1 MARRK
6 EEEKILDV
14 NATMQ
19 GSLIF
24 SDPVHLR
31 INGRFEGTLKTKGT
45 LTVGAKAEVM
55 ADIDGENI
63 IVAGYVKG
71 KVKASKLLSLSATA
85 NVVGDIETP
94 KFSINEGAVFNGK
107 CKMKGEKIDILELSD
122 YLSIEQGKIM
132 EWVQT
137 GKIPAEKENDR
148 LLFDK
153 REVETWIGNNR

>member
-14 NATMQ
+14 NAAMQ

-45 LTVGAKAEVM
+45 LTVGAKAEVV

-63 IVAGYVKG
+63 IIAGYVKG
-71 KVKASKLLSLSATA
+71 RVKASRFLSLNDTA
-85 NVVGDIETP
+85 NVIGDVEAP
-94 KFSINEGAVFNGK
+94 KFSIDAGAVFNGK

-132 EWVQT
+132 EWVQS